1 MITSQTIRDAC
12 GLEFDIDGFVGLAN
26 ADQRLEG
33 GPYITFCESERYL
46 DAIRANPAIG
56 LVFIRQDLLSKVEDM
71 PVLVVEDPK
80 WVFFSIVNH
89 LAKTRARQKT
99 AIGEHCYIHPSVQ
112 IAEFGVLIGDNVVI
126 EPNVTILPDVVIG
139 SGSVV
144 RSGAAM
150 GINGFEHK
158 RTTRGILSV
167 EHDGSLILGERVEV
181 GPNNT
186 VIKGFSYRDTVIG
199 PDTKLDGLVHYA
211 HGVQSGPRCMIAA
224 SAMIAGH
231 VTLGA
236 DVWIGPGASISNRI
250 DIGDGAYVTLGSVVT
265 KSVPAGMRVTGN
277 FAVKHEDWVRFV
289 KSLGKDPARG

>member
-12 GLEFDIDGFVGLAN
+12 GLDLDIDGFVGLAN

-289 KSLGKDPARG
+289 KSLGKEPARG